1 MAKPKAV
8 YGTGPNT
15 YEVEI
20 MPDCMVLVHADA
32 VTHEKDGSLSF
43 VQMEEYK
50 PRSFKRRLLIC
61 FAPGTW
67 LYYSE
72 VWDATQRA

>member
-1 MAKPKAV
+1 MTNPKAV

-15 YEVEI
+15 YEIELMDRQVVI
-20 MPDCMVLVHADA
+20 NADV

-43 VQMEEYK
+43 TQMEEYK
-50 PRSFKRRLLIC
+50 TRSFKRRILIC

>member
-1 MAKPKAV
+1 MKLKTV

-15 YEVEI
+15 YDVELAS
-20 MPDCMVLVHADA
+20 DCVVRVLADV